1 MQHKVYEGQF
11 SHMGLRGKDSSS
23 MYFEQ
28 NLFAKLVWKCT
39 KM

>member
-11 SHMGLRGKDSSS
+11 SHMGLRGQQFFFH
-23 MYFEQ
+23 FEQ
-28 NLFAKLVWKCT
+28 NLFAKLVWKYT